1 MFVIKHPEFV
11 PSDRGT
17 MVDEVQKKTCV
28 IDPVDG
34 RYITLS
40 TRNLFGDQTTSF
52 IAHVAQLQ
60 KNGGVFTQIH
70 LQNRPAF
77 FGGYSVRSFVIFIDL
92 YNCSTRTVKQWFRWI
107 CAIDLTAY
115 FASAFPFQSLS
126 HLLIS
131 SSLNLILT
139 TVSFTSQL
147 LPKFPQPSV
156 SSSKIYLPLRCL
168 EWRLIG

>member
-17 MVDEVQKKTCV
+17 MVDGVQKKTCV

-40 TRNLFGDQTTSF
+40 TRNLFGYQTTSS
-52 IAHVAQLQ
+52 IAYVAQLQ

-92 YNCSTRTVKQWFRWI
+92 YNCSTRTVKQ
-107 CAIDLTAY
+107 
-115 FASAFPFQSLS
+115 
-126 HLLIS
+126 
-131 SSLNLILT
+131 
-139 TVSFTSQL
+139 
-147 LPKFPQPSV
+147 
-156 SSSKIYLPLRCL
+156 
-168 EWRLIG
+168 